1 MKPDVMTLPYNAGA
15 QEIEAGQSEILP
27 YLELHTKFK
36 ANMGNMGPCLN
47 LPMNTPLYDDSKIYT
62 LLAVSSYYV
71 YFIED
76 KPFHELEKL

>member
-1 MKPDVMTLPYNAGA
+1 MKPDVMTLPYNPST
-15 QEIEAGQSEILP
+15 QEIEEEQSEILH

-36 ANMGNMGPCLN
+36 PSMGNMRPCLN

-71 YFIED
+71 YFI
-76 KPFHELEKL
+76 